1 MCRFFYRARCGPSEY
16 CIAAIQHFHCR
27 LRNVLHRGAKLVQE
41 REETQKAVFNLCCG
55 RSTTSSGGTLAQD
68 LKDEVNTV
76 RSHADQPKMKH
87 VAVRRLQAATS
98 TKPAVTLG
106 SPRLTGA
113 PEQPGR
119 MGMRPMGARL
129 LFIVPVS
136 IGLFSGTERALA
148 QSAPDKAQVL
158 PPIVVSRTAPN
169 AKPGGARS
177 APRTVRAPTPT
188 PTPTPPPTPTLVV
201 YPTTPV
207 SGSGIDVDRVPASV
221 NIVDANQIDR
231 IRSPNITDALQKY
244 VPGIIVNEVT
254 GNPFQPDV
262 QFRGFVASPVAGTP
276 QGLAVYQN
284 GVRIN
289 EAFGDMVN
297 WDLIP
302 TAAIRSVTVV
312 TNNPAFGLNALG
324 GAVDV
329 KMKDGFNYH
338 GAEIDTMGGSFGR
351 VQSSAQW
358 GRQVENFAVYGALEG
373 LHDDGFRN
381 FSVSN
386 VRRFY
391 GDVGYKNDSGEFHV
405 SMGAADNDF
414 GAPAT
419 VPVEL
424 LQRYYGATYTT
435 PQTTNNRVGD
445 VNLTG
450 KVEATPT
457 WTIEGSA
464 HARVFDQKILDANP
478 TGTQPCT
485 ADPTLLCFGDGSTPA
500 NGLNGAQLANPFDP
514 GAVLGESDRTT
525 THSTTTGVSLQAT
538 NADQLFGHNNKFVLG
553 GSFDSSVTRFSA
565 SAELGTIGPNFVV
578 GGSGIFLGQSG
589 NPVSIGPVALR
600 ATNQYSG
607 FYALDTFDVTNAFS
621 ITGGGRLNVA
631 RIALDDQIGT
641 ALNGNETFNRFNPI
655 IGGTYKIIPGLTA
668 YAGYS
673 EANRAPTPLELGCAD
688 PARPCIVAA
697 FLVSDPP
704 LKQVVSRTV
713 EAGLRG
719 SKDLNIGT
727 LGWKV
732 GVFRADNTD
741 DILAIPSPVL
751 QGFGYFQ
758 NVGSTRR
765 QGIESEVTLRSSTL
779 QLYASYALVDARFL
793 DALQVGSNS
802 PFADVNGNVQI
813 LPGNRIPAIPR
824 NRIKAGI
831 DYSVTEAFKV
841 GGDALFVSSQYFV
854 GDESNQA
861 QRLPSYAVF
870 NLHTSY
876 QIDKTFQI
884 YARADNIFDNRYAT
898 YGTFFDTSAVPNFAN
913 GGAPFT
919 DPRSVSPARPR
930 AFYAGLRATF

>member
-1 MCRFFYRARCGPSEY
+1 
-16 CIAAIQHFHCR
+16 
-27 LRNVLHRGAKLVQE
+27 
-41 REETQKAVFNLCCG
+41 
-55 RSTTSSGGTLAQD
+55 
-68 LKDEVNTV
+68 
-76 RSHADQPKMKH
+76 
-87 VAVRRLQAATS
+87 
-98 TKPAVTLG
+98 
-106 SPRLTGA
+106 
-113 PEQPGR
+113 
-119 MGMRPMGARL
+119 MRPMGARSVVFVVL
-129 LFIVPVS
+129 VS
-136 IGLFSGTERALA
+136 VGLSPGNGAYA
-148 QSAPDKAQVL
+148 QSAPSNVHAL
-158 PPIVVSRTAPN
+158 PPIVVSRTAPS
-169 AKPGGARS
+169 AKPGRARKVQRTIRPAPTL
-177 APRTVRAPTPT
+177 APRVAARPEPAP
-188 PTPTPPPTPTLVV
+188 VV
-201 YPTTPV
+201 YPTTPI
-207 SGSGIDVDRVPASV
+207 SSPGSGIDVEKVPASV
-221 NIVDANQIDR
+221 NIVDVNQIDR
-231 IRSPNITDALQKY
+231 VRSANIADALQQY
-244 VPGIIVNEVT
+244 VPSIVVNEVT
-254 GNPFQPDV
+254 GNPSQPNV

-302 TAAIRSVTVV
+302 TAAIQSVTVV

-324 GAVDV
+324 GAINVQ
-329 KMKDGFNYH
+329 MKNGFTYR

-351 VQSSAQW
+351 VQSSVQW
-358 GRQVENFAVYGALEG
+358 GKQYENFAVYGALEG

-381 FSVSN
+381 FSPSN
-386 VRRFY
+386 VRRFF
-391 GDVGYKNDSGEFHV
+391 GDVGYKNDTSEFHLNV
-405 SMGAADNDF
+405 GAADNSF
-414 GAPAT
+414 GATAT

-424 LQRYYGATYTT
+424 LQQYWGATYTT
-435 PQTTNNRVGD
+435 PQTTTNRVGY

-457 WTIEGSA
+457 WTIEGVA
-464 HARVFDQKILDANP
+464 HVRLFDQKTQDGNP
-478 TGTQPCT
+478 TGTQPCA
-485 ADPTLLCFGDGSTPA
+485 ADPTLLCFGNGVAPA
-500 NGLNGAQLANPFDP
+500 NGLNGAQLTNPIDP
-514 GAVLGESDRTT
+514 GAVLGELDRTT
-525 THSTTTGVSLQAT
+525 TRSTTTGVSLQAT
-538 NADQLFGHNNKFVLG
+538 NSDQLFGHTNKFVLG
-553 GSFDSSVTRFSA
+553 ASFESSVTRFSA

-578 GGSGIFLGQSG
+578 SGSGIFLGQSG
-589 NPVSIGPVALR
+589 SPVSIGPVELR

-607 FYALDTFDVTNAFS
+607 LYALDTFDVTNALS
-621 ITGGGRLNVA
+621 ITGGGRFNAA
-631 RIALDDQIGT
+631 RIALEDQIGS
-641 ALNGNETFNRFNPI
+641 ALNGNEAFNRFNPI

-688 PARPCIVAA
+688 PAHPCIIAA

-704 LKQVVSRTV
+704 LKQVVARTE

-727 LGWKV
+727 LGWKF
-732 GVFRADNTD
+732 GVFRTNNTD

-765 QGIESEVTLRSSTL
+765 QGIEAEVTLKSSTL

-793 DALQVGSNS
+793 DALKVGSNS
-802 PFADVNGNVQI
+802 PFADANGNVQI
-813 LPGNRIPAIPR
+813 LPGNRIPTIPR

-831 DYSVTEAFKV
+831 DYSVTDTFKI
-841 GGDALFVSSQYFV
+841 GGDALFVGSQYFV

-870 NLHTSY
+870 NLHASY

-884 YARADNIFDNRYAT
+884 YARADNVFDNRYAT
-898 YGTFFDTSAVPNFAN
+898 YGTFFNTGAVPNFAN

-930 AFYAGLRATF
+930 AFYAGLKATF